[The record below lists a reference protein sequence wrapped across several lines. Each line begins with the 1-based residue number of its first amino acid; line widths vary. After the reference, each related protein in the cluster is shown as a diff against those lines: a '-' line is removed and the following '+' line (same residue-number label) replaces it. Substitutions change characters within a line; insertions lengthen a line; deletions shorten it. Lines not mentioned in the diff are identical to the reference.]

1 MAIGIYDLDD
11 DDDIIE
17 SPQNG
22 EEGSQELDLGNAV
35 REAFGATPASDDF
48 MSDFL
53 RSKGIDDPNNIQFEE
68 EDGSIITRSWND
80 LTREEQMNIANTS
93 FSTEQEDSFEGFDD
107 EELELINQIRQSG
120 MTPTQYLQSIQ
131 GDQVIQEP
139 VYKIDDLSDDEIFL
153 LDLESRVGE
162 LTEDEGV
169 AALNAAKQNEEFY
182 KKQVDGIRKEYKER
196 EDFQSQQEQAAVE
209 QEQQEAY
216 DRYQAVVVDSINQ
229 FNSVGNLDLNL
240 EDSDKEELAEFM
252 LSQDENGL
260 NYFYQALQDPETLV
274 KAAWFILNG
283 EEAFDSISDY
293 FKTQIK
299 LAGESQYKKGF
310 EDGRNGVSTRPQ
322 VVIDNS
328 KRTNQHRVYKT
339 IEDLDDED

>member
-17 SPQNG
+17 SPQN
-22 EEGSQELDLGNAV
+22 QEPDLGNAV
-35 REAFGATPASDDF
+35 RESFTSPTAEDDF

-53 RSKGIDDPNNIQFEE
+53 RTKGIDDINNIQFEE
-68 EDGSIITRSWND
+68 EDGSIISRSWND

-93 FSTEQEDSFEGFDD
+93 FSDSEPLDNYNDFD
-107 EELELINQIRQSG
+107 EEEVNLINQIRQSG
-120 MTPTQYLQSIQ
+120 MTPSQYLQTLQ
-131 GDQVIQEP
+131 GEQIIQEP
-139 VYKIDDLSDDEIFL
+139 IYRIDDLSDDEIFL

-196 EDFQSQQEQAAVE
+196 EDFQSQQEQAAIE

-216 DRYQAVVVDSINQ
+216 DRYQAVVVNSINQ
-229 FNSVGNLDLNL
+229 FTSVGNLDLNL

-293 FKTQIK
+293 FKNQIK

-310 EDGRNGVSTRPQ
+310 EDGKNGVSTRPQ

-328 KRTNQHRVYKT
+328 KRNTNQHRVYKT